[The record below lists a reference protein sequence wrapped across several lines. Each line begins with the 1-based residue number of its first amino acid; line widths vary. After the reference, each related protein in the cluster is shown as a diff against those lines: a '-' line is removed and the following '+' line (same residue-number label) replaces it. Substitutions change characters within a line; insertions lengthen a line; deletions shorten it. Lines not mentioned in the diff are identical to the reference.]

1 MRALACFAVVMLG
14 ILLAPYR
21 AASQCS
27 NCGAAGPQGPHVGPY
42 GLRGGP
48 GPGLHDGPGAVV
60 GPAAGY
66 SVQCNTCSQV
76 GPCGPCESCGHWCHY
91 YSEQE
96 KMANDFC
103 RDCCFNWGWQHTPN
117 NALTPRFAPTWR
129 ASADALFLLRD
140 GDRRI
145 EFASYGQVTPSRNN
159 IFLTTDSLPECMES
173 GFKTTVSRSLGSC
186 DNLLIEGTYL
196 GTHEWEEHVHF
207 RDPANQGTLG
217 VPGNIFSPFT
227 NFGRPVPIAGLDFNT
242 FVEIGYT
249 SELHSGEI
257 NIRHRTGLMCGWLES
272 SMLYGIRY
280 MRINETFFFEQ
291 MTGITPL
298 ATAHREDI
306 ATTNELLGGQLGVLG
321 SYRVS
326 DRWWFELDVKAT
338 LAGNDSTQE
347 VIYTRTIA
355 GVPTVFAQQERHNC
369 LSVIGDVDLVSYYQ
383 LTRNLSIQLGYQ
395 MMWVDGLTLAAE
407 QFNNNLNELIL
418 GPVEVNDNGTL
429 VYHGPHLGLTATW

>member
-1 MRALACFAVVMLG
+1 
-14 ILLAPYR
+14 
-21 AASQCS
+21 
-27 NCGAAGPQGPHVGPY
+27 
-42 GLRGGP
+42 
-48 GPGLHDGPGAVV
+48 
-60 GPAAGY
+60 
-66 SVQCNTCSQV
+66 
-76 GPCGPCESCGHWCHY
+76 
-91 YSEQE
+91 
-96 KMANDFC
+96 MANDWC
-103 RDCCFNWGWQHTPN
+103 RDCCFNWGWQHTSN

-129 ASADALFLLRD
+129 VSADALFLLRD

-173 GFKTTVSRSLGSC
+173 GFKTTVSRALGSC

-196 GTHEWEEHVHF
+196 GFHEWEEHVPF
-207 RDPANQGTLG
+207 RDPANQATLG
-217 VPGNIFSPFT
+217 VPGNIASPFT
-227 NFGRPVPIAGLDFNT
+227 HIGRPVLVPGLDFNT
-242 FVEIGYT
+242 FVEIGFT
-249 SELHSGEI
+249 SELHSAEI

-280 MRINETFFFEQ
+280 MRIDETFFFEQ
-291 MTGITPL
+291 MTGITPIDS
-298 ATAHREDI
+298 AHREDI

-347 VIYTRTIA
+347 IVYTRTIA
-355 GVPTVFAQQERHNC
+355 GVPAAFAQRERHNC
-369 LSVIGDVDLVSYYQ
+369 LSVIGDVDLVSMYQ

-395 MMWVDGLTLAAE
+395 MIWVDGLALASE